1 MLFLAGVEGRYIHYF
16 QFPHVQKTL
25 SWCSSVSLLFLLRK
39 EMGGYSTLFL
49 FCLVED
55 LADMVEGS
63 TACGEG
69 CVFICLEFQFD
80 NMNCN

>member
-1 MLFLAGVEGRYIHYF
+1 
-16 QFPHVQKTL
+16 
-25 SWCSSVSLLFLLRK
+25 
-39 EMGGYSTLFL
+39 MGGYSTLFL